1 LNFKKKKKSLTS
13 CDFLFIADLAPPLS
27 TLSSEPFFAP
37 PSDSSLGWHAVTP
50 HRGLAS
56 FLSFSFCASSSPFS
70 LVQFYEDIHCRSIPS
85 LVSCVWRPF
94 GWRLR
99 SSSAYPGSFGIRV
112 TSGDLI
118 SAVIW
123 LAPNSI
129 LRVRRTFTHRTRLLQ
144 RGRAT
149 EGNRLRLFDA
159 DRGRREAEIC
169 VPSRHPQGGSV
180 HVALRAYFRASNS
193 R

>member
-1 LNFKKKKKSLTS
+1 MITEIRSRNSRNRTS
-13 CDFLFIADLAPPLS
+13 CKASTHSFVSIATDIRRDLHLLAVSVDFESPSRPPL
-27 TLSSEPFFAP
+27 
-37 PSDSSLGWHAVTP
+37 
-50 HRGLAS
+50 
-56 FLSFSFCASSSPFS
+56 
-70 LVQFYEDIHCRSIPS
+70 
-85 LVSCVWRPF
+85 
-94 GWRLR
+94 RLR

-123 LAPNSI
+123 LAPTSI

-169 VPSRHPQGGSV
+169 VPSRHPTRGQRPRGITRV
-180 HVALRAYFRASNS
+180 TARAIAVDVARPPRQ
-193 R
+193 

>member
-1 LNFKKKKKSLTS
+1 MVWQHSSASRSARLFSL
-13 CDFLFIADLAPPLS
+13 FL
-27 TLSSEPFFAP
+27 
-37 PSDSSLGWHAVTP
+37 
-50 HRGLAS
+50 
-56 FLSFSFCASSSPFS
+56 
-70 LVQFYEDIHCRSIPS
+70 LVQFHEDIHCCSISS

-99 SSSAYPGSFGIRV
+99 SSSVHPGSFGIRV

-169 VPSRHPQGGSV
+169 VPSRHPTRGPPPRGIARIS
-180 HVALRAYFRASNS
+180 ASAIAVDVV
-193 R
+193 RPPRQ